1 MAKKT
6 SLRARSN
13 SVKAAMT
20 AAADTDTAAPRG
32 KKVGLAIRLNPD
44 KHLELVQLT
53 TDIYTRTGE
62 RRSIHSLLLEG
73 LDMVM
78 AKHGS
83 K

>member
-6 SLRARSN
+6 GLRARNS

-20 AAADTDTAAPRG
+20 AATDTDTPTPKG
-32 KKVGLAIRLNPD
+32 KKVGLAIRLDPD
-44 KHLELVQLT
+44 KHKELVQLT
-53 TDIYTRTGE
+53 TDIYMKTGQ

-73 LDMVM
+73 LDMAM
-78 AKHGS
+78 AKY